1 MQESAP
7 DFLAIGH
14 IALDKVEGGYTLGGT
29 AVYSALT
36 ASNLGRSTA
45 ILTSGAPTEAECLGG
60 RGILVRSLPAP
71 ATTVFEN
78 IYGGGGRTQ
87 FIRSV
92 AGVIHPADL
101 PTGWERARTVH
112 LGPIAQEVDPL
123 LAGMFGGAMVGV
135 TPQGWMRAWDGTG
148 RVWPRHWEQAEQVL
162 ARAGVLVFS
171 EHDVQGDQSLLR
183 RYVDLARI
191 AVVTRGDQ
199 GCDLFLEGARHRL
212 PAYPTTEVDPTGA
225 GDVFAASF
233 LVYLSDH
240 DDALEA
246 ANFANCVASFSVEAP
261 GTAGIPTREQVE
273 ARYRPL

>member
-1 MQESAP
+1 MREATP

-14 IALDKVEGGYTLGGT
+14 VALDKVGDGYTLGGT

-36 ASNLGRSTA
+36 AHGLGRSAA
-45 ILTSGAPTEAECLGG
+45 ILTSGAPSEAEALCD
-60 RGILVRSLPAP
+60 RGILLRSVPAP
-71 ATTVFEN
+71 DTTVFEN

-92 AGVIHPADL
+92 AGVIRATDVPDVWA
-101 PTGWERARTVH
+101 GARTIH
-112 LGPIAQEVDPL
+112 LGPIAQEVDPR
-123 LAGMFGGAMVGV
+123 LACAFDGALIGV

-148 RVWPRHWEQAEQVL
+148 RVWPRRWDQAEQVL
-162 ARAGVLVFS
+162 SRADVLVFS
-171 EHDVQGDQSLLR
+171 EQDVQGDQTLLR

-199 GCDLFLEGARHRL
+199 GCDLYLDGATRRL
-212 PAYPTTEVDPTGA
+212 PAYPTNEVDPTGA
-225 GDVFAASF
+225 GDVFAAAF
-233 LVYLSDH
+233 LLYLSDH
-240 DDALEA
+240 DNALEA

-261 GTAGIPTREQVE
+261 GTAGIPTREQVA